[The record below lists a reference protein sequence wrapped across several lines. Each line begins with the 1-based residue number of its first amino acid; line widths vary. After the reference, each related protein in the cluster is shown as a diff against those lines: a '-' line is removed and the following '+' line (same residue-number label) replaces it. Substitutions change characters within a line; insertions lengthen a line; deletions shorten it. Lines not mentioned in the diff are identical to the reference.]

1 MTWTPRRVFLHIG
14 LHKTGTTYLQNIL
27 RANRVQLA
35 DQGVLYPG
43 GEGQPAQVF
52 AAWDLLGRRPRG
64 AADARI
70 TGAWAATVDLVN
82 NSDQPTSLLS
92 DEHLSL
98 ATSRQARTAVA
109 AFDGAEVHVVVTARD
124 LARVLVSS
132 WQEQVK
138 NRGAWTWAQFA
149 GAVHDPQGA
158 ARNPARWFWRRQDL
172 PAILET
178 WQAAVPA
185 ERIHVVTVP
194 PAGAPPEL
202 LLDRLASVVDFDP
215 SRLTEEA
222 PWTNETVG
230 LPGTEALRRLNERLD
245 HGLNQRQYDRAVKLT
260 IVRILAERTTPV
272 RFVVPPQDFG
282 WVVERGRAMVD
293 AVRQGRYPVVGDLA
307 ELEPISSDGRSPDD
321 VTDTE
326 LLDVTLTALAGLA
339 ERYATVWWAH
349 KPADEQ
355 QPVDSVAAKAAS
367 NARAAAFR
375 GKQAAAQ
382 LADRSP
388 VAAKA
393 LGAYL
398 HGRSV
403 VRRRAARG

>member
-1 MTWTPRRVFLHIG
+1 MTSTPRRVFLHIG

-27 RANRVQLA
+27 RANRARLA

-52 AAWDLLGRRPRG
+52 AVWDLLGRRPRG
-64 AADARI
+64 STDARI
-70 TGAWAATVDLVN
+70 SGAWAATVDVIN
-82 NSDQPTSLLS
+82 GSDQPAVLLS

-98 ATSRQARTAVA
+98 ATLRQARTAVA

-124 LARVLVSS
+124 LARVLVSA
-132 WQEQVK
+132 WQEEVK
-138 NRGAWTWAQFA
+138 NRGAWTWSQFA
-149 GAVHDPQGA
+149 GAVRDPEVA
-158 ARNPARWFWRRQDL
+158 ARNPARGFWVRQDL

-178 WQAAVPA
+178 WQAAVPT

-202 LLDRLASVVDFDP
+202 LLERFASVVGFDP
-215 SRLTEEA
+215 SLLTEEA

-230 LPGTEALRRLNERLD
+230 LAGTEALRRLNERLD
-245 HGLNQRQYDRAVKLT
+245 QGLNQRQYDRAVKLT
-260 IVRILAERTTPV
+260 IVRILAERTTPI
-272 RFVVPPQDFG
+272 RFAVPPEDFG
-282 WVVERGRAMVD
+282 WVLRRGKEMAE
-293 AVRQGRYPVVGDLA
+293 AVRQGGFPVVGDLA
-307 ELEPISSDGRSPDD
+307 ELEPIRSDGRAPDD
-321 VTDTE
+321 VTDAE

-339 ERYATVWWAH
+339 ERYATVWWAR
-349 KPADEQ
+349 KPADEE
-355 QPVDSVAAKAAS
+355 QPVDSVTAKAAS
-367 NARAAAFR
+367 NARAATFR

-398 HGRSV
+398 HGRAV